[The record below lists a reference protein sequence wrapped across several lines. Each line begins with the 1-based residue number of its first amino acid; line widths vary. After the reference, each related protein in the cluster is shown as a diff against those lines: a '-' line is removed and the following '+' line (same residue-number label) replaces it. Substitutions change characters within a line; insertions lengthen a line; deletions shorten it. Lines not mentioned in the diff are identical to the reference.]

1 MQDPNPY
8 LDYLMDLR
16 FQGIYRLFVLSF
28 ENNYHQRS
36 YKRTILPT
44 VELRNCILLW
54 LMDETHDLRAYHNIR
69 KITSGQRERSQNWL
83 SIRL

>member
-44 VELRNCILLW
+44 VELRNCILL
-54 LMDETHDLRAYHNIR
+54 
-69 KITSGQRERSQNWL
+69 
-83 SIRL
+83 